1 MSELSTVS
9 ESKPE
14 EKQAGA
20 SAQSPISEPPVPGA
34 GTPLPN
40 GGKKK
45 KRADPKRKKLI
56 KRIVWLSVSAVV
68 VGGIAYGLFKLF
80 SAKEEVV
87 YSTAVASYGPVE
99 SMIYGSGSTKAKQ
112 SEDITVSAKG
122 EVKEVYVNTGDSV
135 KAGTPLFS
143 IKGES
148 LEEDLEA
155 AEKELKDY
163 EEQIADINENIANL
177 SLTAPFD
184 GKALD
189 VTVKLDDVVTVG
201 QKLGTY
207 IDDSKMRLKLYF
219 SYAYEKDIKKGMTA
233 QVSIPSTMAS
243 VKATVEK
250 VELIKKVTAEGT
262 MLFEV
267 SLVMDNPGTL
277 TKDMPATATI
287 SSSAGEKMMPS
298 DTGKLENYRE
308 TDISAKAAGTVTAVN
323 MHDYY
328 SFSEG
333 ALLLSLKNDD
343 YGTQLKTLET
353 SMAKARQKMSDVQ
366 EQYASLEKKA
376 SFDGVVVSSTL
387 VPGQTVEA
395 GTTVMSIANLSD
407 MTIEAQV
414 NEIDIS
420 KVSVGMNVT
429 INQDTYDGQKQIAG
443 TILSISMQGKNEN
456 GVSFFPVIVSVD
468 NSDGSIM
475 PGMSIW
481 FQITAQQ
488 KENCL
493 IVPPQALKNMP
504 DGSLCVFVKTE
515 EKPENAV
522 DTSQWEDIV
531 PPGFF
536 AVPVTVG
543 ISNETSVE
551 ILSGITEGTEVYTQ
565 NDTANNDNGGMKG
578 GAVMMG

>member
-20 SAQSPISEPPVPGA
+20 PAQNPISEPPVPGA
-34 GTPLPN
+34 GTPNPN

-80 SAKEEVV
+80 SAKDEVV

-155 AEKELKDY
+155 AEKELRDY

-177 SLTAPFD
+177 NLTAPFD

-207 IDDSKMRLKLYF
+207 IDDSRMRLKLYF

-243 VKATVEK
+243 VKASVEK

-287 SSSAGEKMMPS
+287 SSSTGEKMMPS

-343 YGTQLKTLET
+343 YGAQLKTLET
-353 SMAKARQKMSDVQ
+353 SISKARQKMSDVQ

-443 TILSISMQGKNEN
+443 TILSVSMQGKNEN

-515 EKPENAV
+515 EKPETAV

-565 NDTANNDNGGMKG
+565 NDTADSDKGMRG